1 MKRHVVVK
9 QGYLDFCVACGASR
23 PNYEAPWHLNE
34 ERQPWC
40 PGGRIALADMPWGY
54 GPSDTQILTKFKTWL
69 TKTDAIHSLRLLIA
83 ALEELEIPDRN
94 DVWGSEGPD
103 N

>member
-1 MKRHVVVK
+1 M
-9 QGYLDFCVACGASR
+9 ASDA
-23 PNYEAPWHLNE
+23 EL
-34 ERQPWC
+34 
-40 PGGRIALADMPWGY
+40 LAA
-54 GPSDTQILTKFKTWL
+54 FKTWL
-69 TKTDAIHSLRLLIA
+69 VKTNAVGSLKLLVA

>member
-1 MKRHVVVK
+1 MKRHTIIK

-23 PNYEAPWHLNE
+23 PHREKPWSLNE

-40 PGGRIALADMPWGY
+40 PGLFRQGRGRLVMASDAELLAA
-54 GPSDTQILTKFKTWL
+54 FKTWL
-69 TKTDAIHSLRLLIA
+69 VKTNAVGSLKLLVA